1 MVKKQRKFN
10 YNKNLKK
17 AWKKEKAKRQPKIS
31 DDTLKAAWN
40 STKSIEG
47 NYSEMGLT
55 TNANRAL
62 RIPKTKTLLK
72 PEVMDIEQ
80 VSYLIVLYSCLDS
93 LFLK

>member
-1 MVKKQRKFN
+1 M
-10 YNKNLKK
+10 
-17 AWKKEKAKRQPKIS
+17 EKREGQKRQPKIS

-80 VSYLIVLYSCLDS
+80 VSNLIVLYSCLDS